1 MLTTP
6 WISRAV
12 AVLLLVSVI
21 AAIYLWAVEPLVAA
35 YSRTDEAIVEART
48 MVERFDRLGAA
59 RAKLMQQ
66 AATLDKGETTTVYYL
81 TGGTDAVAAAALQEQ
96 VKSLIESSGGTV
108 GSMQTL
114 PTREEQRLQRV
125 ALRLQMTAT
134 MPSLFHVLHGLETGV
149 PLLFLDNL
157 DIQGRLRQLP
167 QDGVQEQ
174 EPVLTIGFEVYGYLP
189 PVAAEAGTPST
200 PPQAPKA
207 ASP

>member
-21 AAIYLWAVEPLVAA
+21 AAIYLWAVEPLLAA
-35 YSRTDEAIVEART
+35 YNRTDEAIVEART

-66 AATLDKGETTTVYYL
+66 AEILDKGANTTVYYL

-114 PTREEQRLQRV
+114 PTRQEQRLQRV

-134 MPSLFHVLHGLETGV
+134 MPSLSQVLYALETRE

-167 QDGVQEQ
+167 QAGVPEQ

-189 PVAAEAGTPST
+189 PVAAETGTPSMQ
-200 PPQAPKA
+200 PQAPKA
-207 ASP
+207 TSP